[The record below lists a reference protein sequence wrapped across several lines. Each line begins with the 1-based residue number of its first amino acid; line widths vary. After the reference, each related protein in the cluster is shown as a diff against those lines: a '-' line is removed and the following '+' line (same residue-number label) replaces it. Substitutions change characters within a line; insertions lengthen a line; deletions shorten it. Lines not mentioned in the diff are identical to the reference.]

1 MPGRARPGTGSSD
14 EASEMTL
21 WLMRQGWE
29 PPPEKR
35 RCPQLSKWLTEQGER
50 PRASARTSDGQ
61 KHKTVPVR
69 KGLRLRGSRWPS
81 LRLRVGTNQNWAT
94 RGLQRVMGAPAFI
107 QLQCLFVFA
116 RPLKALHSQ
125 LVPGQGAP
133 RQLRAATAA
142 GSTQAQLH
150 ARRHEV
156 PAAERADL
164 DRSIWKGR
172 RFVMERQVLG

>member
-1 MPGRARPGTGSSD
+1 
-14 EASEMTL
+14 MTL

-133 RQLRAATAA
+133 
-142 GSTQAQLH
+142 
-150 ARRHEV
+150 
-156 PAAERADL
+156 PAAQGGDSSREHAGAAPCPQARGP
-164 DRSIWKGR
+164 GR
-172 RFVMERQVLG
+172 RACRLGQKHLERTEVRYGKASARLTSCKCS